1 MTRNVVVITGVGG
14 TGQAIA
20 RRQGTG
26 THMLAADFNPHW
38 LEAVTGRLGG
48 EGYGVTPAVVDAP
61 SRESVAALAEH
72 AASLGEVRA
81 SWISSAT
88 RASPTP
94 VVAAAGI
101 SAELHVHRVARTD
114 STA

>member
-1 MTRNVVVITGVGG
+1 MVMITGVGG